1 MLFILCS
8 KFYFYRN
15 AQATNDNKSQE
26 KTVVSDNSILPSEN
40 QQQFSRS
47 SPKLRV
53 ISTNFNSSSRD
64 SKFADELQREPPLKK
79 QKRGIGLKKHNGIK
93 FTDKSNISCKDIF
106 NKELVVVI
114 DNSINEV
121 IKDMVNSTA
130 QHPKS
135 RKHAN
140 STVNSSNISTAS
152 TRDPTI
158 SKKSTNGS
166 IMIKT
171 TKPQLTTATPVIE
184 VIIYAFTHIYVNN

>member
-8 KFYFYRN
+8 KFYFNRN

-26 KTVVSDNSILPSEN
+26 KTIVSDNSISPSEN

-64 SKFADELQREPPLKK
+64 SKFSDELQRETPLKK
-79 QKRGIGLKKHNGIK
+79 PKRGIGLKKHNGIK
-93 FTDKSNISCKDIF
+93 FTDKSNISCNDIF

-121 IKDMVNSTA
+121 IKDMVNSTS

-140 STVNSSNISTAS
+140 STVNSSNNATAS
-152 TRDPTI
+152 TRDPI
-158 SKKSTNGS
+158 SKKSSNGS

-171 TKPQLTTATPVIE
+171 TKTQLTTATPVIE